1 MSVLYDIFQ
10 QLDAQHIHKGYGSN
24 KNLVE
29 ALGHCK
35 SKISVARVVR
45 TCLAAAGGPEG
56 FAQTYTDL
64 HKLIQICTNSY

>member
-10 QLDAQHIHKGYGSN
+10 QLDAQYIHKGYGSN

-29 ALGHCK
+29 VLGHWK
-35 SKISVARVVR
+35 SKMSVARAVH

-56 FAQTYTDL
+56 D
-64 HKLIQICTNSY
+64 